1 METVTAIAV
10 DGHGLGAEL
19 VDFDVLVDAD
29 ADFDGECEAEWEA
42 ELAEWLV
49 EVALEECGEVDVWG
63 LDGGLEVELPAV
75 DVPPPPAIALIT
87 HHRMSSTAST
97 TSSATSRRTQ

>member
-1 METVTAIAV
+1 METVTAIALEA
-10 DGHGLGAEL
+10 HGLGAEL
-19 VDFDVLVDAD
+19 VDFEALVEAD
-29 ADFDGECEAEWEA
+29 ADFDGDLDAECEA

-49 EVALEECGEVDVWG
+49 DEALEECAEVEAC
-63 LDGGLEVELPAV
+63 GLEGGFEVEVPAF
-75 DVPPPPAIALIT
+75 DVPPLPPMALIT

>member
-1 METVTAIAV
+1 METVTAMAL
-10 DGHGLGAEL
+10 DGHGLAVTL
-19 VDFDVLVDAD
+19 VDFDALVDAD
-29 ADFDGECEAEWEA
+29 ADFDGACDAECEG

-49 EVALEECGEVDVWG
+49 ELAVDECGDVEVWG
-63 LDGGLEVELPAV
+63 LDGGLEVEVPALG
-75 DVPPPPAIALIT
+75 VPPLPPIALIT